1 MSKVNMHGRSPAGA
15 DGFTI
20 VELLVSL
27 LLMGILAA
35 AIARG
40 TTVSLSLSKQTRV
53 SQLMHNLA
61 VGRLEEISG
70 TKASFLTA
78 GTGVEAEVSAPGAEF
93 TFTRTTAITIEN
105 DNTRAVTVTVASN
118 GAVKP
123 QPVVY
128 KATLPVWE

>member
-1 MSKVNMHGRSPAGA
+1 MYKLIPHRASAGQA
-15 DGFTI
+15 AGFTI

-27 LLMGILAA
+27 LLMGILAV
-35 AIARG
+35 AIAQG
-40 TTVSLSLSKQTRV
+40 TTVSLTLSKQTRV

-78 GTGVEAEVSAPGAEF
+78 GTGVEAEVSAPGTGF
-93 TFTRTTAITIEN
+93 TFTRTTAITLESE
-105 DNTRAVTVTVASN
+105 NTRAVTVTVASN

-123 QPVVY
+123 QPVIY